1 MTGKAFDSSAKSSD
15 EARLDVNAR
24 GFLQRGQRASLYVRV
39 FNPFAKGHQNQKLD
53 TAFTS
58 NENEKK
64 LHYNQRVIEV
74 EHGSF
79 SPLVSASYWGSGR
92 EAEQFL
98 AQLALK
104 LSEKKRLEYSNVT
117 NWLRAK
123 LSFNLSGSALLVY
136 VRGLNSFLFYMGIIF
151 TSQAVFCVP

>member
-1 MTGKAFDSSAKSSD
+1 MKLVWMSMRGDFCKGGNVPLFMS
-15 EARLDVNAR
+15 
-24 GFLQRGQRASLYVRV
+24 GFLILSQRATKTRNLTPPSR
-39 FNPFAKGHQNQKLD
+39 AMK
-53 TAFTS
+53 TR
-58 NENEKK
+58 KK
-64 LHYNQRVIEV
+64 RHYNQRVTEV
-74 EHGSF
+74 EHGSS

-92 EAEQFL
+92 EAERSL

-151 TSQAVFCVP
+151 TSQAVFCEP